1 MSLAT
6 SAASWTLDDIP
17 PLPITNKKRQSTVRT
32 ASEIIG
38 KSSNHVYMHDDDG
51 STNARPTRE
60 GWSLTKSRMP
70 GRAVKHQT
78 IQENL
83 EEQQDRKVKVNK
95 LLDKLTGNG
104 ANAEGLMDYVPA
116 GPTATS
122 IRSDDSQLLMPKIQS
137 LPTMQPTIERNIGKY
152 IPVGNGYVGG
162 STLGEAYS
170 SLSEHKVSG
179 WSPTMTANLRGKT
192 SDDKLM
198 EKINYMI
205 HLLEEQKMEK
215 TNYVMEE
222 FVLYTMLGVFV
233 IYVVDSFSR
242 SAKYI
247 R

>member
-17 PLPITNKKRQSTVRT
+17 PLPMTNKKRQSTVRT

-51 STNARPTRE
+51 S
-60 GWSLTKSRMP
+60 TKSRMP

-104 ANAEGLMDYVPA
+104 ANAEGLMDYVPV

-122 IRSDDSQLLMPKIQS
+122 IKPIRSDDSQLLMPKIQS